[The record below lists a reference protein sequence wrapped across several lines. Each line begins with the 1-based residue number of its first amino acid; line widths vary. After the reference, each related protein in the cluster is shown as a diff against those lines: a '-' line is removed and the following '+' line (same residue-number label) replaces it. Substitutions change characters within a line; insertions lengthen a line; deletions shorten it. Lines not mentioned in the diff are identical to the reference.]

1 MTLGINSKYYP
12 EAFGGLTSGYSN
24 SQKLGQHSEGNSFP
38 KLGAGNGSVTGVDH
52 GLFAGK
58 TSAPASS
65 SVNPSDD
72 LVHRIGRINGEISP
86 VMQNDSLANRLDFMA

>member
-58 TSAPASS
+58 TSAATSS
-65 SVNPSDD
+65 NVNPSD
-72 LVHRIGRINGEISP
+72 LVQRLGRINGEISP
-86 VMQNDSLANRLDFMA
+86 VMQNESVANRLDFMA